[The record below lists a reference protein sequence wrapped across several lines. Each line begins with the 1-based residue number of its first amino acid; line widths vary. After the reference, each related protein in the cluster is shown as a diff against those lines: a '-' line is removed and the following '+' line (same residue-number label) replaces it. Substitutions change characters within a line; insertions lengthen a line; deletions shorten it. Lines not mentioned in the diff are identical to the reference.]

1 MIAGLEDIS
10 GGELRIG
17 GKVVNDAEPRDRGIA
32 MAFQIMRFIRI

>member
-32 MAFQIMRFIRI
+32 MAFQNYALYSQ